1 MIRAMAD
8 NTDKGFWRG
17 GASGHSTNRESSG
30 RPSGFPGS
38 RKQKKTGVRT
48 DIDSAPKKPVTKP

>member
-1 MIRAMAD
+1 MAD